1 MVINLCQLDTQH
13 IKENKLNWYFI
24 IAVGLLTL
32 NAMFY
37 THSVIKERESGW
49 EGMLLGGIVTYLV
62 FFFLMYEM
70 SNFS

>member
-13 IKENKLNWYFI
+13 FKENKLNWYFI

-37 THSVIKERESGW
+37 THSVIKEREDGW

-70 SNFS
+70 SNFN